1 MSNIRVVVTNAVVR
15 VDACEL
21 GCSIVTTLR
30 VSFIRT
36 MLCADT
42 VARRQ
47 AVINQEHLIL
57 VRLAATE
64 QQICCFHVCMH
75 VLLLVNVLQC
85 INLNKHENHY
95 DYYLVE
101 NLKRWGNSKK
111 REVYNLKCEDVNGFA
126 LEFLAV
132 FFEKLL
138 KITSVSLHDHE
149 TQLLLLTLNLTR
161 TNVGRNTE

>member
-1 MSNIRVVVTNAVVR
+1 MSDIRVVVTNAVVR

-42 VARRQ
+42 VARCQ

-64 QQICCFHVCMH
+64 QQVGCFHVCMH
-75 VLLLVNVLQC
+75 VLLLVNVLQR
-85 INLNKHENHY
+85 INLNKH
-95 DYYLVE
+95 
-101 NLKRWGNSKK
+101 KK
-111 REVYNLKCEDVNGFA
+111 FM
-126 LEFLAV
+126 
-132 FFEKLL
+132 
-138 KITSVSLHDHE
+138 IIIW
-149 TQLLLLTLNLTR
+149 
-161 TNVGRNTE
+161 